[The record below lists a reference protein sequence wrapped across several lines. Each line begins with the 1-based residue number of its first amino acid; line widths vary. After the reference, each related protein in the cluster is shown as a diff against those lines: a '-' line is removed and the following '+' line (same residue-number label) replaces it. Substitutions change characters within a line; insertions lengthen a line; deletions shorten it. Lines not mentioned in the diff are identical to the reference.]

1 MKIKGVIA
9 DKYLPALQSI
19 IFKLYLSMAQDYDLE
34 PETICLHLKAEN
46 GELEEVGY
54 PAHYYAEIDFS
65 RQICAIV
72 CLR

>member
-9 DKYLPALQSI
+9 DRYLPALQAI

-34 PETICLHLKAEN
+34 SEIICLHLKADDGN
-46 GELEEVGY
+46 LEEVEY
-54 PAHYYAEIDFS
+54 PSHYYAEIDFS